1 MYALGEYRK
10 ALECFDQV
18 LSLDPRYSAGW
29 SMKCSVLYHLGM
41 YRHALACA
49 DKALEINP
57 DCELTSQVRKMLVSL
72 IEKW

>member
-1 MYALGEYRK
+1 YRK
-10 ALECFDQV
+10 ALECFDKV
-18 LSLDPRYSAGW
+18 LSIDPKYAAGW

-57 DCELTSQVRKMLVSL
+57 SCELTAQVRKMLLSL
-72 IEKW
+72 IQKW